1 MVTEKNV
8 QPTKTFTEIARFDL
22 KNILGIGPC
31 LIFVS
36 TFYIRRSHYTF
47 QSRANPINYNR
58 ICSLMFINARIQQLI

>member
-31 LIFVS
+31 LIFFHFIYVGPIILS
-36 TFYIRRSHYTF
+36 
-47 QSRANPINYNR
+47 NPG
-58 ICSLMFINARIQQLI
+58 LIQLTTIGFAA